1 MTLRISVHYNLLSS
15 LFDGCHGLN
24 ASSRE
29 PWRQAFGQSQLNS
42 EACQLPSRLKRVRCG
57 YLYNKYSNTVG
68 LSVCTPV
75 TEKRTWLGVLGE
87 GRQHFPVAQS
97 KTSSGAE
104 YYSFLTNGVE
114 T

>member
-1 MTLRISVHYNLLSS
+1 LALSLWPISTELGS
-15 LFDGCHGLN
+15 
-24 ASSRE
+24 
-29 PWRQAFGQSQLNS
+29 
-42 EACQLPSRLKRVRCG
+42 LPSRLKRVRCG
-57 YLYNKYSNTVG
+57 YLYNKYSNTLD

-75 TEKRTWLGVLGE
+75 TEKRTRLGVLGE